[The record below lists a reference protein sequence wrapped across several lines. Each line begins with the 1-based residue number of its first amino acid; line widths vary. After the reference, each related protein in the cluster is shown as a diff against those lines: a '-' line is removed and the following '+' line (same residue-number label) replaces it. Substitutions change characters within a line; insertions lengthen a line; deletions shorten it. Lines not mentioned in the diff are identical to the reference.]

1 MKRYLLM
8 LVLLLNACST
18 LPPAISDAP
27 IYDLSYLEATQ
38 NINKFKTSP
47 VRWGGVIVDV
57 ANEQNRS
64 LVQILAYPL
73 NGQGRPMT
81 DQPYQ
86 GRFVIT
92 TPEFLDPAV
101 YAKDTSITVAGTL
114 IGDIERTIDKKIL
127 RLPLLTITDMHLW
140 PDYPINSYYGSGFYG
155 AYGPYNNFYGYPAWG
170 YYRPFFYPP
179 FR

>member
-1 MKRYLLM
+1 MKRCLFILF
-8 LVLLLNACST
+8 LLLNGCST

-27 IYDLSYLEATQ
+27 LYDLSYLEA
-38 NINKFKTSP
+38 IHHLDKFKNAP

-57 ANEQNRS
+57 ANEQSRS
-64 LVQILAYPL
+64 LVQVLAYPL
-73 NGQGRPMT
+73 NSQGRPLT

-101 YAKDTSITVAGTL
+101 YEKDTSITIAGTL
-114 IGDIERTIDKKIL
+114 VGDIERTVDKKTL
-127 RLPLLTITDMHLW
+127 RLPLLTITAMHLW
-140 PDYPINSYYGSGFYG
+140 PDYAPNYYGGGFYG
-155 AYGPYNNFYGYPAWG
+155 GYGPYNGFYGYPAWG

>member
-1 MKRYLLM
+1 MKRCLIIF
-8 LVLLLNACST
+8 LLLLSGCST
-18 LPPAISDAP
+18 LPPGISDP
-27 IYDLSYLEATQ
+27 PLYDLSYLEAAP
-38 NINKFKTSP
+38 NINQFKNAP

-64 LVQILAYPL
+64 LVQILSYPL
-73 NGQGRPMT
+73 NSQGKPLT

-101 YAKDTSITVAGTL
+101 YEKDTLITVAGTL
-114 IGDIERTIDKKIL
+114 VGDIDRTIDKKSL
-127 RLPLLTITDMHLW
+127 HLPLLTINNLHVW
-140 PDYPINSYYGSGFYG
+140 PAYPANANYYGGGYG
-155 AYGPYNNFYGYPAWG
+155 AYGGFYGYPAWG
-170 YYRPFFYPP
+170 YYRPMFFPP